1 MMLQAWVGVL
11 VGRLP
16 LMLIGLD
23 PDLMCWLPEG
33 GLPRTNLVEADP
45 HPSRVR
51 VCDVQAFSDGS
62 VIHGGASYPFR
73 GYSRDKP
80 P

>member
-45 HPSRVR
+45 HP
-51 VCDVQAFSDGS
+51 
-62 VIHGGASYPFR
+62 
-73 GYSRDKP
+73 
-80 P
+80 